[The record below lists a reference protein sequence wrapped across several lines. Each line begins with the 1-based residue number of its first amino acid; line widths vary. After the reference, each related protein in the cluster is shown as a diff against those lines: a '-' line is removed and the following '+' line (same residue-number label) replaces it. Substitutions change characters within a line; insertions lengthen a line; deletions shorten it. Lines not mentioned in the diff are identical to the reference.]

1 MLKVKICGITNLDDA
16 KMAASMGYD
25 YVGMVFHEP
34 SPRNVSAATAKKIAD
49 AVRGIVSAV
58 GVFVDAP
65 PENVLKISK
74 KCGLAAVQL
83 HGNESVEY
91 CAALKES
98 LAAAL
103 TGAAVIKAF
112 AAADGSVIERLKEY
126 MSVADYI
133 LLDAPPSG
141 DFPGGTGETFDWA
154 IAAEAVKTGAKIFL
168 AGGLNPTNLAE
179 AVEKSGHPYAVDV
192 SSGLERLPR
201 RKDYDKMMSFIRTAK
216 KL

>member
-25 YVGMVFHEP
+25 YIGMVFHEP

-49 AVRGIVSAV
+49 AVRGIVSTV

-65 PENVLKISK
+65 PENALKISK

-98 LAAAL
+98 LAAAG
-103 TGAAVIKAF
+103 TGAVIIKAF
-112 AAADGSVIERLKEY
+112 AAADGSVIERLKGY

-133 LLDAPPSG
+133 LLDTPPSG
-141 DFPGGTGETFDWA
+141 DIPGGTGETFDWA
-154 IAAEAVKTGAKIFL
+154 IAAGAVKTGAKIFL
-168 AGGLNPTNLAE
+168 AGGLNPANLFE
-179 AVEKSGHPYAVDV
+179 AVEKSGHPCAVDV